1 MLLKEIKL
9 IFHRELKNQYP
20 KEEIDNFFY
29 LLIEHYLGLEKFV
42 LALQPDLVVNKKE
55 EQPLF
60 EGLAGLKLEKPI
72 QYITGLAYF
81 MDMEFKVTPDVLIPR
96 PETEQ
101 LVHWALDDY
110 DKKLQ
115 GSQKAS
121 SSPLRILDI
130 GTGSGCI
137 AVALAK
143 LLPNSEV
150 SALDISEKALV
161 ISQQNAKKNGVEVRF
176 VLEDIFSVME
186 LKQKFD
192 IIISNPPYV
201 RELEKKDIKNN
212 ILKNEPHLALF
223 VPDQNPLKYYKK
235 IIDLAAYNLV
245 RDGKIYLEINQY
257 LGEETRQLLRA
268 KNFKDI
274 ELRKD
279 LYGNYRMLRGTF

>member
-121 SSPLRILDI
+121 SSPVRILDI

-150 SALDISEKALV
+150 SALDISEKALA

-186 LKQKFD
+186 LKEKFD

-212 ILKNEPHLALF
+212 VLKNEPHLALF